1 MSVRIRKRRKGE
13 RREASSWRDVLKIH
27 PAAELFPR
35 MSDDELRELAAD
47 IKAHGLKQPIV
58 SWSPGY
64 VGDGE
69 KDRPRYVLD
78 GISRLDAMELA
89 GLPPGE

>member
-35 MSDDELRELAAD
+35 MSDDELGELV
-47 IKAHGLKQPIV
+47 HTFL
-58 SWSPGY
+58 
-64 VGDGE
+64 
-69 KDRPRYVLD
+69 RR
-78 GISRLDAMELA
+78 
-89 GLPPGE
+89 